1 MLALPLEARRI
12 KAFAMVAP
20 MAELVPMPF
29 GDLCSVSDAV
39 RIASVSDQTVYRWCR
54 DFGIG
59 RISPYVHRWQVSVP
73 GLRMVR
79 AGDWD
84 ALEAFRAG
92 DRTSATV
99 ADYFA
104 SA

>member
-1 MLALPLEARRI
+1 
-12 KAFAMVAP
+12 MVD
-20 MAELVPMPF
+20 LVPMPF

-39 RIASVSDQTVYRWCR
+39 RIASVSDETIYRWCR
-54 DFGIG
+54 RFGIG
-59 RISPYVHRWQVSVP
+59 RLSSYVHQWQISVP
-73 GLRMVR
+73 GLRMVC

-92 DRTSATV
+92 DRTSAAV
-99 ADYFA
+99 AGYFA